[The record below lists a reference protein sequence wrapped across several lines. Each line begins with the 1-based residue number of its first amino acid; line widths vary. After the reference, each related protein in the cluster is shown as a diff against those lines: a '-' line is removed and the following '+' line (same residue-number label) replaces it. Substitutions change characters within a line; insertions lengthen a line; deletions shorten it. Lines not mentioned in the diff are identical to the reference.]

1 MGTHCEGV
9 QELGSKNLRGYGDGE
24 EYVARVIV
32 VHSRGCR

>member
-1 MGTHCEGV
+1 MNTLRRGTRIGE
-9 QELGSKNLRGYGDGE
+9 QNLRSHGDGE